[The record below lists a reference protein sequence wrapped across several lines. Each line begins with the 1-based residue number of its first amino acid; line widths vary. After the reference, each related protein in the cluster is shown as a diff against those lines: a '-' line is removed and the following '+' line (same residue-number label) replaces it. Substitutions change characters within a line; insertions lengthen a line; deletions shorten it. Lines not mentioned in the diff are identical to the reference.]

1 MTQESVAV
9 PAKEFYAKRA
19 RNYLAERGLA
29 EEVLAAVSVEPPGV
43 TQARFRR
50 SVGGAVG
57 AVAGGAAADALGPAA
72 GPPGLL
78 SVVGG
83 GLGRQVA
90 DDVSSYRETPI
101 GRPTSPADILC
112 PKNGLLV
119 LTSGRLLVFT
129 KTAMGLFSSKPKAAH
144 SDIPLSAV
152 HWVSEPVE
160 ASFAGRKSIQVAVVL
175 RSGALL
181 RVEFL
186 PVAVKNGLSVM
197 AELARRIEGA
207 A

>member
-1 MTQESVAV
+1 
-9 PAKEFYAKRA
+9 
-19 RNYLAERGLA
+19 
-29 EEVLAAVSVEPPGV
+29 
-43 TQARFRR
+43 
-50 SVGGAVG
+50 
-57 AVAGGAAADALGPAA
+57 LGPAA

-78 SVVGG
+78 GVVGG
-83 GLGRQVA
+83 RLGREVA
-90 DDVSSYRETPI
+90 DDVSSYQQTPI
-101 GRPTSPADILC
+101 GRPTSADIMC

-129 KTAMGLFSSKPKAAH
+129 KTAMGLFTSKPKAAH

-152 HWVSEPVE
+152 HWISEPVE
-160 ASFAGRKSIQVAVVL
+160 ASIAGRKSIQVAVVL

-181 RVEFL
+181 RVEFP